1 VSSRPN
7 FFVRTFPR
15 TVRVVRRVWFIV
27 YTIIAIPLIVVLMIS
42 LFNPASGG
50 AKGTAVIT
58 NCNSDLKYRQCLGNF
73 VSDDGTVRLTNVQV
87 AGESGGQPG
96 RRFTGYG
103 DASDR
108 SITIPSA
115 GAKFTDIGAS
125 LALFVA
131 WLALFYLVVYGPIRR
146 RRRVA
151 VA

>member
-1 VSSRPN
+1 MSSRPN
-7 FFVRTFPR
+7 FIVRTFPR
-15 TVRVVRRVWFIV
+15 TVRVVRWVWFAV
-27 YTIIAIPLIVVLMIS
+27 YTVIAFPLIVVLMIS
-42 LFNPASGG
+42 LFNPAGDG

-58 NCNSDLKYRQCLGNF
+58 SCNSDLKYRQCFGSF

-87 AGESGGQPG
+87 AGEGGGRPG
-96 RRFTGYG
+96 QRFTGYG

-108 SITIPSA
+108 SVTIPSA
-115 GAKFTDIGAS
+115 SAKFTDIGAS

-131 WLALFYLVVYGPIRR
+131 WLVLFYLVVYGPSRR